1 MKRDRYYG
9 QFQVHD
15 EQYASNMRSMGLT
28 AKLLGS
34 LGRKEMEQVFNGVYY
49 NLDAQV
55 ELEYQ
60 YQNQDELYHFFDEI
74 GEGAFSNVRRALF
87 LPSGEEMAV
96 KILKSEKETQYVIS
110 LVKQEAELLNKLNH
124 PNIVKVKHLIQLNGK
139 FYMGMDLLAG
149 GSLHALI
156 KER

>member
-1 MKRDRYYG
+1 MQGSPRSNKSFDSSSNDSLQNKYQSTAERYRIKRDRYYG

-15 EQYASNMRSMGLT
+15 EQFASNMRSMGLT

-34 LGRKEMEQVFNGVYY
+34 LGQKEMEQVFNGVFY

-60 YQNQDELYHFFDEI
+60 YQNQDELYEFFEKI

-87 LPSGEEMAV
+87 LPTGEELAV
-96 KILKSEKETQYVIS
+96 KILKSEYRETSQIIS
-110 LVKQEAELLNKLNH
+110 LVK
-124 PNIVKVKHLIQLNGK
+124 
-139 FYMGMDLLAG
+139 
-149 GSLHALI
+149 
-156 KER
+156 